1 MLTGEH
7 RRILLQLAD
16 RLAGDELM
24 WAVTG
29 STSFA
34 LQGMELEAHDI
45 DIQTDGPGAY
55 RFEALLSEFVAE
67 PVHFCGTD
75 QIRSH
80 FGRFLWD
87 GMPME
92 VMGDVQKPEPD
103 GSWGPPTDLK
113 RWRRWVP
120 LEGRLIPV
128 LDLRYEA
135 EAYRRIGRTARAEQL
150 ERFSIAHP
158 ALSAE

>member
-1 MLTGEH
+1 MLTDKH

-16 RLAGDELM
+16 RLSGDELL

-34 LQGMELEAHDI
+34 LQGLELEVHDI

-55 RFEALLSEFVAE
+55 RFEELFSEFAVE
-67 PVHFCGTD
+67 PVRFCGTN

-87 GMPME
+87 GMSVE
-92 VMGDVQKPEPD
+92 VMGDVQKLEPD

-113 RWRRWVP
+113 HWRRWVP
-120 LEGRLIPV
+120 LDGYLIPV
-128 LDLRYEA
+128 LDLQYEA
-135 EAYRRIGRTARAEQL
+135 DAYRRIGRIARAEQL
-150 ERFSIAHP
+150 ERFLAHKD
-158 ALSAE
+158 SAE